1 MGALIQYVN
10 EKLDIAEEYQRVFG
24 KAMPKGKFFCPFHTN
39 VNTPAAKRYFNG
51 IKCYSCNKFYTVYD
65 LLKTFNPNRLNEIAS
80 STILPHF
87 DKNNNFASDKE
98 KINIIS
104 YNANDNIKNIIN
116 KILISNGI
124 SV

>member
-24 KAMPKGKFFCPFHTN
+24 KAMPRGKFFCPFHTN
-39 VNTPAAKRYFNG
+39 INTPAAKRYFNG

-65 LLKTFNPNRLNEIAS
+65 FLKTFNPNRLNEIAGS
-80 STILPHF
+80 KILPT
-87 DKNNNFASDKE
+87 NNSNTFASNKE
-98 KINIIS
+98 KINVIS
-104 YNANDNIKNIIN
+104 YDTDKHIKNIIN
-116 KILISNGI
+116 KILTANGV